1 MMMTGPSC
9 RGRAVAEPTL
19 KSPQGTREA
28 GGATHPQAG
37 LTTKLG
43 QVGATGRVGGSPSQD
58 MLAQM
63 LQL

>member
-1 MMMTGPSC
+1 MLIPGPTC

-19 KSPQGTREA
+19 NSPQGTQEV
-28 GGATHPQAG
+28 GGASHPQDE
-37 LTTKLG
+37 LMTKLG